1 MHAMTALENR
11 SEEPAVAHDTAPA
24 ATGSEST
31 PHKSDTAPS
40 EDRMLGVP
48 PPPPAPPARPARAD
62 RTPTLSE
69 SGSYTA
75 DFSGEVTLLLL
86 RMASQILTR
95 AVVFSVDGDWARGV
109 GEFGLDIPGHSPAQ
123 VIGETV
129 ISLKEP
135 SFLQAAVQ
143 ARAPHIGAF
152 EPTRLNLKLVKR
164 MGGILPR
171 QAVAIPLITDGVVR
185 LILYGDNGSESR
197 PIGPL
202 DILEGA
208 ASRATRILE
217 RTLASRDRGQRRT
230 NTTS

>member
-1 MHAMTALENR
+1 MPGGPQSL
-11 SEEPAVAHDTAPA
+11 
-24 ATGSEST
+24 
-31 PHKSDTAPS
+31 
-40 EDRMLGVP
+40 P
-48 PPPPAPPARPARAD
+48 PPPPRAD
-62 RTPTLSE
+62 RPPTLAE

-95 AVVFSVDGDWARGV
+95 AVVFSVDGDWAHGV
-109 GEFGLDIPGHSPAQ
+109 GEFGLEIRGHSPAQ

-135 SFLQAAVQ
+135 SFLQAAVH

-164 MGGILPR
+164 MGGVLPR
-171 QAVAIPLITDGVVR
+171 QAVAIPLIADGTVR
-185 LILYGDNGSESR
+185 LILYGDNGSEAR

-208 ASRATRILE
+208 VSRAARILE